1 VDDVRVEVPPEEIEA
16 FATATGYE
24 EVWPRSGGALA
35 VRRTGWMRLYDVL
48 TEAGPRMMFV
58 PNGAGTVEWHLGWE
72 MEFPESHYV
81 MVLPLD
87 DAPQGLEIPMGI
99 LDYRTVQR
107 LNAETG
113 FAIAI
118 RPRQSVALRRGE
130 PIAQLLLLHPD
141 SIRAKA
147 DEPADEA

>member
-1 VDDVRVEVPPEEIEA
+1 
-16 FATATGYE
+16 
-24 EVWPRSGGALA
+24 
-35 VRRTGWMRLYDVL
+35 MRLYNVL

-58 PNGAGTVEWHLGWE
+58 PNGAGAVEWHLGWE

-81 MVLPLD
+81 MALPLD
-87 DAPQGLEIPMGI
+87 NAPQGLEVPIGI

-113 FAIAI
+113 FAIGI

-141 SIRAKA
+141 LIRAKA
-147 DEPADEA
+147 DEAADEA